1 MAGQNQNINFS
12 TTDDPQKNL
21 PQNTQDTQL
30 NPSQDT
36 QLNPSQNPQDT
47 QLYPSHNVWANPQS
61 TYTPSHEQYGQYN
74 TQYQQ
79 QLNAYD
85 NNQFYQPTGN
95 MNYNNAYDHSYN
107 PYQNQNFNTY
117 NSNSTNPF
125 DGDAYGNT
133 GTNVNT
139 YGNTGGNLNT
149 YSAYSTGAGTNA
161 YAPNAYSSVDNGTN
175 TYNTANAYNTGPGT
189 NAYSNTG
196 GKEDT
201 YNSSTITNS
210 EPIEN
215 KEDNNVSVNLA
226 SAVNP
231 GIETSDPS
239 KLQPTEEQKKHIPSG
254 KRFFFRLFILLA
266 SAGALGFI
274 IGAPLISKRD
284 PLGDANHYA
293 IIFLYIV
300 SGLSIIVSLY
310 FLGNYCFRRWGKAQK
325 MPRLSLHLL
334 DFIFAASFGVLMVF
348 LIKDYTCPI
357 GGLNG

>member
-1 MAGQNQNINFS
+1 MAGQNQNINLS
-12 TTDDPQKNL
+12 TTDDPQKNH

-30 NPSQDT
+30 NP
-36 QLNPSQNPQDT
+36 LQNPQDT
-47 QLYPSHNVWANPQS
+47 PLYTSHNVWANNPQL

-79 QLNAYD
+79 PQQQLNAYD
-85 NNQFYQPTGN
+85 NNQFYQPTGAVIQQIHL
-95 MNYNNAYDHSYN
+95 MGIMVI
-107 PYQNQNFNTY
+107 P
-117 NSNSTNPF
+117 
-125 DGDAYGNT
+125 
-133 GTNVNT
+133 V
-139 YGNTGGNLNT
+139 LI
-149 YSAYSTGAGTNA
+149 TGAGTNT
-161 YAPNAYSSVDNGTN
+161 YSNAYSNVDNATNTYSTGPGTN
-175 TYNTANAYNTGPGT
+175 TYSTGPGINTYSTGPGTNAYNTGPET

-196 GKEDT
+196 GNENT
-201 YNSSTITNS
+201 YNSSTLTNS

-239 KLQPTEEQKKHIPSG
+239 KLQPIDEEKKHIPSG
-254 KRFFFRLFILLA
+254 KRFFFRLSILIS
-266 SAGALGFI
+266 SAGALAFI

-293 IIFLYIV
+293 VIFLYIV
-300 SGLSIIVSLY
+300 SGLSIILSLY
-310 FLGNYCFRRWGKAQK
+310 FLGNYCTRRWGKAQK
-325 MPRLSLHLL
+325 IPRLSLHLL
-334 DFIFAASFGVLMVF
+334 DFIFAAAFGVLMVF